1 MLKNKKRTTIKDVLK
16 EYELAGLGLKVSV
29 DGISIDT
36 FGKTMEFYEDSGM
49 RETPEY
55 KAIQEKYR
63 GKILTKD
70 KTLALQFQKE
80 IVDFKIKY
88 FDDAVDEYKKSLS
101 K

>member
-1 MLKNKKRTTIKDVLK
+1 MLKDKKRTTIKDVLK

-29 DGISIDT
+29 DGIPVDT
-36 FGKTMEFYEDSGM
+36 FGKTMEFYRDSGM

-55 KAIQEKYR
+55 KAIQDKYR
-63 GKILTKD
+63 GKIRTKD

-80 IVDFKIKY
+80 IVEFKIK
-88 FDDAVDEYKKSLS
+88 FFEEAVDEYKKSLS